1 MPEKFSLYEKD
12 YELADLDSTEMA
24 FFEQQLALLFGTV
37 DSVERQLI
45 MERKNWILAAVRAVK
60 QAIPSHPTFRGIY
73 AEDTELGFTV
83 IRPVHTK
90 RGDGVGAIRDT
101 WEHAVTAETWADW
114 LCSSTANTGY
124 LLDKRMGQIILGLKS
139 FVSPEPLASEVQFSI
154 GRTKFLP
161 YDFRSIRL
169 GDNKNGVAIYP
180 LPTMFV
186 MPSTDELFADLYAD
200 KTGTENLALLGLT
213 IGLGAFLKNTTSVT
227 WQT

>member
-1 MPEKFSLYEKD
+1 MPEKFSLYEKE
-12 YELADLDSTEMA
+12 YELAELDPIEMTYL
-24 FFEQQLALLFGTV
+24 EQQLALLFGTV

-45 MERKNWILAAVRAVK
+45 MERKEWIIAAVRAVK

-73 AEDTELGFTV
+73 AEDTELGFAP

-90 RGDGVGAIRDT
+90 RGEGVGAIRGT
-101 WEHAVTAETWADW
+101 WEHEVIAETWVDW
-114 LCSSTANTGY
+114 LCSSTPNTGY

-139 FVSPEPLASEVQFSI
+139 FTTPVPYASEVQFSI

-161 YDFRSIRL
+161 VDFRSIRL
-169 GDNKNGVAIYP
+169 GDNKNGVSIYP

-186 MPSTDELFADLYAD
+186 MPSTDELFAELYAD